1 MGGFAGHMS
10 HLHENPSLTFKQI
23 KDVFVKASTGELEG
37 TEKTDGQ
44 NLYMSYSVK
53 TGEARAVRNKGNI
66 LAGGMN
72 AEQLAQK
79 FADHPNPN
87 IKEVFTDAFDT
98 FEKAVQS
105 LDPETQIKIFGADAN
120 VFYNS
125 EIQDPRTQNV
135 IRYDQKLL
143 NIHQVGHVLF
153 DKETKQIKTK
163 GFKPYYNTLIKALE
177 KMQDAIQDRD
187 YNVQG
192 NAVRRIQALDDDV
205 ALDAAILGLET
216 ELRKSG
222 ISDNHTI
229 ADYIVANLVPF
240 IDQQVELPEE
250 NKKKLLRRLFRE
262 KGVTFNHVVKG
273 LDRDVKERVRAIIKN
288 EKNIMKSMILPIEE
302 IVHDFSVEML
312 KGVQSFFV
320 LDNSK
325 EVMRLRAEVQKA
337 ITAIENSGNEEAL
350 RILQEQLR
358 KLKGVENVTTATEG
372 FVFDYDGHTY
382 KFTGNF
388 APINQILGLF
398 KYGRGNVPA
407 LQALDEEEANTADS
421 EAEMCEAVYVT
432 IPGAFKPPHRGHYQM
447 VEHYAKLF
455 PNGTVTV
462 LVSPLAA
469 SERKGFD
476 AATQADVG
484 VKESLGIWNMYVNH
498 LTNVTVI
505 VSDMRSPVQATY
517 EFVGNEGPLQ
527 KGDCVMPGA
536 STKGGDEKRW
546 SSFAKGAQKY
556 AKDGVAILDPIQNA
570 FTPQENLSA
579 TDLRVAMKNGDVEG
593 MKAFLPDHIK
603 DRAGEILNILG
614 ISSEPSQM
622 LEGTKKKGED
632 ISSLLY
638 GIIEEMLNERDYQK
652 QSERIRTH
660 VKRREE
666 LVGTGPQDP
675 GEAYSKPRPK
685 KRAKSGPPGF
695 AAEDL
700 EVEDED
706 ASVLGEKC
714 WDGYKQVGMKD
725 KGGRKVPNCVPL
737 EEEEELE
744 EMSSMAGGAVEG
756 GAGNL
761 FMGLDTEEENEK
773 EKKRSRLAEEEL
785 IERIANYL
793 LGQKTGV

>member
-23 KDVFVKASTGELEG
+23 KDVFAKASNGDLEG

-79 FADHPNPN
+79 FTDHPNPN

-105 LDPETQIKIFGADAN
+105 LDPEMQIKIFGQDAN

-153 DKETKQIKTK
+153 DKETKQIKTS

-177 KMQDAIQDRD
+177 SMQNAIQDKEF
-187 YNVQG
+187 NVQG
-192 NAVRRIQALDDDV
+192 NAVRRLQALSDDV
-205 ALDAAILGLET
+205 ALNAAVERVDT
-216 ELRKSG
+216 ELRKTG
-222 ISDNHTI
+222 TRDGDTI
-229 ADYIVANLVPF
+229 GDYLVARLVPY
-240 IDQQVELPEE
+240 IDDQVELPEL
-250 NKKKLLRRLFRE
+250 NKMNLLRRLFKE

-273 LDRDVKERVRAIIKN
+273 IDRDSKEVVRAIIKN
-288 EKNIMKSMILPIEE
+288 EKNLMKSMILPIED

-337 ITAIENSGNEEAL
+337 ITAIENSGNEEAI
-350 RILQEQLR
+350 RILQEQLK
-358 KLKGVENVTTATEG
+358 KLKSVENITTAMEG

-382 KFTGNF
+382 KFAGNF
-388 APINQILGLF
+388 SPANQILGLF
-398 KYGRGNVPA
+398 KYGRGKSGP
-407 LQALDEEEANTADS
+407 LKALDEEEVPTNDS

-447 VEHYAKLF
+447 VEHYATLF

-462 LVSPLAA
+462 LVSPLSAR
-469 SERKGFD
+469 ERKGFD

-484 VKESLGIWNMYVNH
+484 TMEAVKIWDMYTSN
-498 LTNVTVI
+498 LPNVTVI

-517 EFVGNEGPLQ
+517 EFVGDDGPVQ
-527 KGDCVMPGA
+527 SGDCVMPGA
-536 STKGGDEKRW
+536 STKGGDQKRW

-556 AKDGVAILDPIQNA
+556 AKDGVVILDPIQNA
-570 FTPQENLSA
+570 FTPREDLSA
-579 TDLRVAMKNGDVEG
+579 TDMRVAMKSGDAEKI
-593 MKAFLPDHIK
+593 KAFLPDHIK
-603 DRAGEILNILG
+603 ERAGEILNILG
-614 ISSEPSQM
+614 ISSEPSLA

-638 GIIEEMLNERDYQK
+638 GIIEELLNERDYQK

-685 KRAKSGPPGF
+685 KRGESGPPGF
-695 AAEDL
+695 AAEDMENEG
-700 EVEDED
+700 EVI
-706 ASVLGEKC
+706 
-714 WDGYKQVGMKD
+714 
-725 KGGRKVPNCVPL
+725 
-737 EEEEELE
+737 EEEELE
-744 EMSSMAGGAVEG
+744 EASSMAAGDVQGAMVGRGRKKPVSPFED
-756 GAGNL
+756 
-761 FMGLDTEEENEK
+761 LDVEEENEK
-773 EKKRSRLAEEEL
+773 EKKRSHTTKGTPLSEEEL
-785 IERIANYL
+785 IESVANYL
-793 LGQKTGV
+793 LGEKPGV

>member
-23 KDVFVKASTGELEG
+23 KDVFAKASNGELEG

-72 AEQLAQK
+72 ADQLAQK
-79 FADHPNPN
+79 FTDHPNPN

-105 LDPETQIKIFGADAN
+105 LDPETQIKIFGSDAN

-177 KMQDAIQDRD
+177 NMQNAIQDRD

-205 ALDAAILGLET
+205 ALEAAVSGLET

-229 ADYIVANLVPF
+229 ADYLVANLVPY
-240 IDQQVELPEE
+240 IDQQIQLPEE
-250 NKKKLLRRLFRE
+250 NKKKLLRRLFKE

-273 LDRDVKERVRAIIKN
+273 LDREDKEKVRAIIKN
-288 EKNIMKSMILPIEE
+288 EKNIMRSMILPIEE

-398 KYGRGNVPA
+398 KYGRGTVPA

-447 VEHYAKLF
+447 VEHYATLF

-476 AATQADVG
+476 ATTQADVG
-484 VKESLGIWNMYVNH
+484 VKESLGIWNMYTNH

-517 EFVGNEGPLQ
+517 EFVGDEGPLQ

-556 AKDGVAILDPIQNA
+556 AKEGVAILDPIQNA

-579 TDLRVAMKNGDVEG
+579 TDLRVAMKNGDTER
-593 MKAFLPDHIK
+593 MKAFLPDHVK

-614 ISSEPSQM
+614 ISSEPSLT

-632 ISSLLY
+632 ISSILY
-638 GIIEEMLNERDYQK
+638 GMIEEILDEQTEPIQRAWRAKHGKNKLTTKGKKKKSPPFTVDPPKNRGASAPPMGEA
-652 QSERIRTH
+652 
-660 VKRREE
+660 EE
-666 LVGTGPQDP
+666 LD
-675 GEAYSKPRPK
+675 E
-685 KRAKSGPPGF
+685 
-695 AAEDL
+695 
-700 EVEDED
+700 EVEDI
-706 ASVLGEKC
+706 
-714 WDGYKQVGMKD
+714 
-725 KGGRKVPNCVPL
+725 
-737 EEEEELE
+737 EEA
-744 EMSSMAGGAVEG
+744 SSMAGGNVQ
-756 GAGNL
+756 GAMVGRGRKKPVSP
-761 FMGLDTEEENEK
+761 FEDLDVEEENEK
-773 EKKRSRLAEEEL
+773 EKKRSHTVKGAPLAEDEL
-785 IERIANYL
+785 IERVANYL
-793 LGQKTGV
+793 LGEKTGV

>member
-1 MGGFAGHMS
+1 MGGFAGHMP

-23 KDVFVKASTGELEG
+23 KDVFAKASNGELEG

-66 LAGGMN
+66 LAGGLN
-72 AEQLAQK
+72 ADQLAQK
-79 FADHPNPN
+79 FTDHANPN

-105 LDPETQIKIFGADAN
+105 LDPETQIKIFGPDAD

-153 DKETKQIKTK
+153 DKKKKKIRTS
-163 GFKPYYNTLIKALE
+163 GFKPYYNRLIKALE
-177 KMQDAIQDRD
+177 SMQDAIQDKEF
-187 YNVQG
+187 NVQG
-192 NAVRRIQALDDDV
+192 NAVRRLQALSDDV
-205 ALDAAILGLET
+205 ALNQAMERIDT
-216 ELRKSG
+216 ELRNVGAKEN
-222 ISDNHTI
+222 DTI
-229 ADYIVANLVPF
+229 GDYLVAKLVPY
-240 IDQQVELPEE
+240 IDDQVELPEI
-250 NKKKLLRRLFRE
+250 NKMNLLRRLFQE
-262 KGVTFNHVVKG
+262 EGVTFNHAAKG
-273 LDRDVKERVRAIIKN
+273 LDRDAKEIVRAIVKN
-288 EKNIMKSMILPIEE
+288 DKNIMKSMILPIED
-302 IVHDFSVEML
+302 IVHDFAVEML

-325 EVMRLRAEVQKA
+325 EVMRLRSEVQKA
-337 ITAIENSGNEEAL
+337 ITAIENSGNEEAI

-358 KLKGVENVTTATEG
+358 KLKSVENITTAMEG

-382 KFTGNF
+382 KFAGNF
-388 APINQILGLF
+388 SPANQILGLF
-398 KYGRGNVPA
+398 KYGRGNVAA
-407 LQALDEEEANTADS
+407 LQSLDEEEAIPADT

-447 VEHYAKLF
+447 VEHYATLF

-476 AATQADVG
+476 AATQAEVK
-484 VKESLGIWNMYVNH
+484 VKESLGIWKLYTSH

-517 EFVGNEGPLQ
+517 EFVGDEGPLQ

-556 AKDGVAILDPIQNA
+556 AKEGVVILDPIQNA
-570 FTPQENLSA
+570 FTPNEDLSA
-579 TDLRVAMKNGDVEG
+579 TDLRVAMKNGDLEG

-614 ISSEPSQM
+614 ISSEPSLT

-638 GIIEEMLNERDYQK
+638 GMIEELLNERDYQK

-695 AAEDL
+695 AAEDV
-700 EVEDED
+700 EVE
-706 ASVLGEKC
+706 GE
-714 WDGYKQVGMKD
+714 VI
-725 KGGRKVPNCVPL
+725 
-737 EEEEELE
+737 EEKELE

-761 FMGLDTEEENEK
+761 FTGLDTEEENEK
-773 EKKRSRLAEEEL
+773 EKKRSCLSEDEL

-793 LGQKTGV
+793 LGEKPGV